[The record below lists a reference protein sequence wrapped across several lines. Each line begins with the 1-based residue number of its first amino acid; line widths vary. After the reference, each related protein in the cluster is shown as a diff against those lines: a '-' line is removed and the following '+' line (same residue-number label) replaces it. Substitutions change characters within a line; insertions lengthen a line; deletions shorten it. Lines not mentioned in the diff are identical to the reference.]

1 MGEGESQPDQLTFL
15 VLKTEGERT
24 IYIFPFVRYQLM
36 AVQLS
41 VS

>member
-1 MGEGESQPDQLTFL
+1 M
-15 VLKTEGERT
+15 KTEGERT